1 MPSSSSSLFAT
12 AEGKR
17 LVAARSSKA
26 WRVWGPYLSERQW
39 GTVREDYSPNGD
51 SWGYF
56 THDQARS
63 RAYRWGEDGI
73 AGFGDQKL
81 HWCLGLALWN
91 GQDAILKER
100 LFGLANQE
108 GNHGEDVKELYYY
121 LDGLPTHS
129 YMRMLYKY
137 PQAAYPYAQLL
148 EENRKRGYE
157 DREYELLD
165 TGIFA
170 ENRYFDVFVEYAK
183 AASDDILMRVTI
195 ANRGPE
201 AASLHVLPQLWAR
214 NIWDWTGRTDL
225 PVIRAVPG
233 GGLSAVHP
241 DMPPMRLDIGQPAQ
255 LLFCDNE
262 TNRRRIYGEANA
274 PGPFKDGINDYVVGG
289 HSDAIR
295 AEAWGTKC
303 AALHQMTIQP
313 GQEQVLRLRFRAANR
328 ADVPAFADFDDVFAT
343 RRHEADEFYAAVQT
357 GLTEPDA
364 RLVQRQAFAG
374 MLWSKQF
381 YDYDVHTWLNGDPA
395 EPKPPE
401 SRKRGRNADWVHMRN
416 ADVISMPDKW
426 EYPWYASWDLAFHS
440 LPLVKIDPDYAKEQL
455 LLLVGDNYMHP
466 NGQLPA
472 YEYAFGDANPPIHA
486 WATWRVFMMDRDLTG
501 IPDYTF
507 LKRML
512 NKLGLNFTW
521 WVNRRDAGGRNIF
534 QGGFLGLDNIG
545 IFDRSSPVPIG
556 GTLSQSDATAWM
568 AMYALNMMR
577 ISIEVAL
584 VDIAFQDMA
593 IKYFEHFLYIVEAAA
608 KHGGLWDE
616 QDEFFYDRLELSN
629 GQEIP
634 IRARTI
640 VGLIPLF
647 AVEVMRHADQPRLP
661 DMADRMKWFLA
672 HRPDLGALVSN
683 WQVPGQQHLSLLSM
697 LRGHRMK
704 CLLRRMLAEDEFLSP
719 YGVRSVSK
727 AHEKQPYVFAWGGQ
741 EFALPYWPAES
752 HSGLFGGNSNW
763 RGPIWTQMN
772 YIIIDS
778 LRQFHTYY
786 GDDFKV
792 ECPTGSGIQMTLRE
806 IADELARRVTC
817 LFRVD
822 KSGHRPATGASEQE
836 QTDPHFRD
844 MPLFYEYFDGD
855 DGRGLGASHQTGW
868 TGLVALLIGD
878 IGR

>member
-1 MPSSSSSLFAT
+1 MPSSPSALFST

-17 LVAARSSKA
+17 LIAARSSKS

-51 SWGYF
+51 SWAYF

-73 AGFGDQKL
+73 AGFGDRNL
-81 HWCLGLALWN
+81 YWCLGLALWN

-121 LDGLPTHS
+121 IDGLPTHS

-137 PQAAYPYAQLL
+137 PQAAYPYDRLL
-148 EENRKRGYE
+148 SENRKRGYD
-157 DREYELLD
+157 DREFELID

-170 ENRYFDVFVEYAK
+170 ENRYFDIFVEYAK
-183 AASDDILMRVTI
+183 AAPDDILMRVTI
-195 ANRGPE
+195 ANRGPD

-214 NIWDWTGRTDL
+214 NIWDWTARPDV
-225 PVIRAVPG
+225 PEIRALPDG
-233 GGLSAVHP
+233 GASATHP
-241 DMPPMRLDIGQPAQ
+241 EMPEMRLDIGQDAT

-262 TNRRRIYGEANA
+262 TNRRRIYDEPDA
-274 PGPFKDGINDYVVGG
+274 PGPFKDGINDYLIHGQT
-289 HSDAIR
+289 DAVR
-295 AEAWGTKC
+295 ADAWGTKC
-303 AALHQMTIQP
+303 AAHHEVTVP
-313 GQEQVLRLRFRAANR
+313 AGEERVLRLRFRPSGNAAI
-328 ADVPAFADFDDVFAT
+328 PAFVDFDDVFAT
-343 RRHEADEFYAAVQT
+343 RVAEADEFYNAVHDT
-357 GLTEPDA
+357 ITDPEV
-364 RLVQRQAFAG
+364 RRVQRQAYAG

-381 YDYDVHTWLNGDPA
+381 YYYDVRAWLTGDPA

-401 SRKRGRNADWVHMRN
+401 SRKQGRNADWEHMYN
-416 ADVISMPDKW
+416 ADIVSMPDKW

-440 LPLVKIDPDYAKEQL
+440 LPLAKIDPEFAKEQL

-472 YEYAFGDANPPIHA
+472 YEYAFGDANPPVHA
-486 WATWRVFMMDRDLTG
+486 WATWRVFQMDRDETG
-501 IPDYTF
+501 IADYTF

-545 IFDRSSPVPIG
+545 IFDRSSPVPMG
-556 GTLSQSDATAWM
+556 GTLTQSDATAWM
-568 AMYALNMMR
+568 AMSALNLMR

-584 VDIAFQDMA
+584 VDISFQDMA

-616 QDEFFYDRLELSN
+616 QDEFFYDRLELAG
-629 GQEIP
+629 GQQIP

-647 AVEVMRHADQPRLP
+647 AVEVVRYVDQPRLP
-661 DMADRMKWFLA
+661 DMVARMKWFLE
-672 HRPDLGALVSN
+672 HRPDLAALVSN
-683 WQVPGQQHLSLLSM
+683 WEMPGTQHMSLLSM

-704 CLLRRMLAEDEFLSP
+704 CLLRRMLDENEFLSP
-719 YGVRSVSK
+719 HGVRSVSK
-727 AHEKQPYVFAWGGQ
+727 AHAKKPYVFAWGGQ

-763 RGPIWTQMN
+763 RGPIWAQMN
-772 YIIIDS
+772 YLIIDS
-778 LRQFHTYY
+778 LRLFHAYY
-786 GDDFKV
+786 GDDFTV
-792 ECPTGSGIQMTLRE
+792 EYPVGSGNQLTLSG
-806 IADELARRVTC
+806 IADELCRRVTG
-817 LFRVD
+817 LFLTD
-822 KSGHRPATGASEQE
+822 KTGHRPALGDSDQE

-844 MPLFYEYFDGD
+844 LSLFYEYFDGD

-878 IGR
+878 MAR

>member
-1 MPSSSSSLFAT
+1 MPPSPAALFAT

-17 LVAARSSKA
+17 LVATRTSKS
-26 WRVWGPYLSERQW
+26 WRAWGPYLSERQW

-51 SWGYF
+51 SWSYF

-73 AGFGDQKL
+73 AGFGDQNL

-121 LDGLPTHS
+121 IDALPTHS

-137 PQAAYPYAQLL
+137 PQAAYPYERLL
-148 EENRKRGYE
+148 SENRKRGYD
-157 DREYELLD
+157 DREFELTD

-183 AASDDILMRVTI
+183 AAPDDILMRVTI
-195 ANRGPE
+195 ANRGPD
-201 AASLHVLPQLWAR
+201 AAPLHVLPQLWAR
-214 NIWDWTGRTDL
+214 NIWDWTARPDL
-225 PVIRAVPG
+225 PEIRRLADDAV
-233 GGLSAVHP
+233 SATHP
-241 DMPPMRLDIGQPAQ
+241 DMPKDMRLDIGQPAQ

-262 TNRRRIYGEANA
+262 TNRVRIYNEPAA
-274 PGPFKDGINDYVVGG
+274 PGPFKDGFHDYVIGG
-289 HSDAIR
+289 LTDSVR
-295 AEAWGTKC
+295 AEGWGTKC
-303 AALHQMTIQP
+303 AAHHEMTVP
-313 GQEQVLRLRFRAANR
+313 AGEERVLRLRFRPADNAA
-328 ADVPAFADFDDVFAT
+328 ASAFVDFDAIFAA
-343 RRHEADEFYAAVQT
+343 RRAEADEFYNAVHGKVT
-357 GLTEPDA
+357 DPEL
-364 RLVQRQAFAG
+364 RRVQRQAFAG

-381 YDYDVHTWLNGDPA
+381 YHYDVRAWLMGDPA
-395 EPKPPE
+395 EPKPPQ
-401 SRKRGRNADWVHMRN
+401 SRWQGRNADWVHMYN
-416 ADVISMPDKW
+416 ADIVSMPDKW

-440 LPLVKIDPDYAKEQL
+440 LPLAKIDPEFAKEQL

-486 WATWRVFMMDRDLTG
+486 WATWRVFSIDREMTG
-501 IPDYTF
+501 IADYTF

-512 NKLGLNFTW
+512 NKLMLNFTW

-545 IFDRSSPVPIG
+545 IFDRSSPVPMG

-568 AMYALNMMR
+568 AMSALNLMR

-584 VDIAFQDMA
+584 VDSSYQDMA

-616 QDEFFYDRLELSN
+616 QDEFFYDRLELGD

-647 AVEVMRHADQPRLP
+647 AVEVVRHSDQPRLP
-661 DMADRMKWFLA
+661 EMVARMKWFLE
-672 HRPDLGALVSN
+672 HRPDLAALVSN
-683 WQVPGQQHLSLLSM
+683 WETPGYQSVSLLSM

-719 YGVRSVSK
+719 YGVRSVSR
-727 AHEKQPYVFAWGGQ
+727 AHEKKPYVFAWGGQ
-741 EFALPYWPAES
+741 EFSLPYWPAES

-772 YIIIDS
+772 YLIIDS
-778 LRQFHTYY
+778 LRLFHAYY
-786 GDDFKV
+786 GDEFKV
-792 ECPTGSGIQMTLRE
+792 ECPVGSGIQLTLAD
-806 IADELARRVTC
+806 IADELARRVAG
-817 LFRVD
+817 LFLAD
-822 KSGHRPATGASEQE
+822 KTGRRAAVGESEQE

-844 MPLFYEYFDGD
+844 LSLFYEYFDGD
-855 DGRGLGASHQTGW
+855 TGRGLGASHQTGW

-878 IGR
+878 IA